1 MEKIWEAFTK
11 IIQRE
16 TLIVVP
22 QYFTS
27 GYVIFLLLHFDIP
40 CSPSFFYAAYALI
53 ILQFL

>member
-1 MEKIWEAFTK
+1 MEAFTK

-22 QYFTS
+22 QYFMS